1 MSFIRPC
8 LEYSDVLGAGT
19 YDSDLCEIDAIQDE
33 AMRIVSRATARSN
46 INLLYEETGWPTL
59 SERRLF
65 HVQKLMYKLVNNQAP
80 DYLSDLLPNTVG
92 NCVTYGL
99 RNDNSIRVPFT
110 RTESYRRSFIPFGI
124 STWNNLT
131 AETKRLPSLEAF
143 TGATKPK
150 HQARKLYE
158 SGTRLPALY
167 HARTRLGCS
176 ALNAHLCFNLHVI
189 EYPSC
194 LCGYELEDPM
204 HFYLHCPLYTNER
217 NKMNDVLY
225 NFTAIF

>member
-1 MSFIRPC
+1 M
-8 LEYSDVLGAGT
+8 
-19 YDSDLCEIDAIQDE
+19 
-33 AMRIVSRATARSN
+33 
-46 INLLYEETGWPTL
+46 
-59 SERRLF
+59 
-65 HVQKLMYKLVNNQAP
+65 
-80 DYLSDLLPNTVG
+80 
-92 NCVTYGL
+92 
-99 RNDNSIRVPFT
+99 
-110 RTESYRRSFIPFGI
+110 
-124 STWNNLT
+124 
-131 AETKRLPSLEAF
+131 PSLEAF

-194 LCGYELEDPM
+194 QCGYELEDPM

-217 NKMNDVLY
+217 NKMNDVIS
-225 NFTAIF
+225 NFTAITLDHILFGDPDLNFKSNLAIFEAVHTFIFETKRFF